1 MNDSESLKRI
11 HMYKNK
17 RIIYTY
23 STLIQRKEECKQQ
36 YADFFLSFGG
46 GWVMKYMQKVPA
58 TSSRTP
64 PPPKLDQKILTER
77 KTKWKSVKIALNKK

>member
-36 YADFFLSFGG
+36 YADFFFIIW
-46 GWVMKYMQKVPA
+46 GWVGHEIHAEGPSY
-58 TSSRTP
+58 
-64 PPPKLDQKILTER
+64 IL
-77 KTKWKSVKIALNKK
+77 